1 MGAGIRKSMSQF
13 SCYLGQLLGGGPNV
27 LLIGRALPPPQYL
40 NCCLRHSGL
49 TS

>member
-13 SCYLGQLLGGGPNV
+13 FCYLGQEGGAPDIS
-27 LLIGRALPPPQYL
+27 LIGRALPPPQYL